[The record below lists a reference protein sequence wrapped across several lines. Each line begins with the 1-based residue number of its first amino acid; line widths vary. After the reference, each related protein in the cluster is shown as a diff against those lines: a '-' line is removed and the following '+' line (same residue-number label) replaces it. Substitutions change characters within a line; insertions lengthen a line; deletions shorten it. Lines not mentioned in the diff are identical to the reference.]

1 MMRASIPPL
10 PSGEGRGWGLTA
22 ELSAHGKAPT
32 PTLDQRHVTL
42 IDLKG
47 RG

>member
-1 MMRASIPPL
+1 MMRASIPPS
-10 PSGEGRGWGLTA
+10 PSGGGGGGGLTA
-22 ELSAHGKAPT
+22 ELSAYGKAPT